1 MKRMKVTSTTDLH
14 VSLTTG
20 DAVRVAAGEIRE
32 FPEYIAY
39 ACLQAGCTEVKEE
52 VKKPVRAR
60 NEKGQ
65 LQADDPSTPDINE
78 AWEGGEAPVK
88 KKTTKKK

>member
-1 MKRMKVTSTTDLH
+1 MTETKMKRMTVKASEDVY

-20 DAVRVAAGEIRE
+20 DAVRLTAGEERE

-39 ACLQAGCTEVKEE
+39 ACLEAGCTEVKVPTIQE
-52 VKKPVRAR
+52 VI
-60 NEKGQ
+60 EK
-65 LQADDPSTPDINE
+65 TE
-78 AWEGGEAPVK
+78 TK

>member
-1 MKRMKVTSTTDLH
+1 MVEKEIKRMTVKASEDVY

-20 DAVRVAAGEIRE
+20 DAVRLAAGEERE

-39 ACLQAGCTEVKEE
+39 ACLEAGCTEVKVPTIQE
-52 VKKPVRAR
+52 VI
-60 NEKGQ
+60 EK
-65 LQADDPSTPDINE
+65 TE
-78 AWEGGEAPVK
+78 TK

>member
-1 MKRMKVTSTTDLH
+1 MVEKEIRKMRVKASEDVY

-20 DAVRVAAGEIRE
+20 DAVRLTAGEERE

-39 ACLQAGCTEVKEE
+39 ACLRAGCTEVKVPTMDE
-52 VKKPVRAR
+52 VI
-60 NEKGQ
+60 EK
-65 LQADDPSTPDINE
+65 S
-78 AWEGGEAPVK
+78 K

>member
-1 MKRMKVTSTTDLH
+1 MKVTSTTDLH
-14 VSLTTG
+14 VALTTG
-20 DAVRVAAGEIRE
+20 DAVRVAAGEVRE

-39 ACLQAGCTEVKEE
+39 ACLQAGCTEVKEKE
-52 VKKPVRAR
+52 KVKEPVRAR

-78 AWEGGEAPVK
+78 AWEGGKAPVK